1 MLIKRIVDTAMTV
14 LILNQTLR
22 YRELER
28 MIPALESV
36 YQWADE
42 QMKSSLRNKE
52 V

>member
-28 MIPALESV
+28 KV
-36 YQWADE
+36 
-42 QMKSSLRNKE
+42 
-52 V
+52 